1 MLFHVCYAG
10 LMTTK
15 TDTLIHLPKVNA
27 GPWKHFRGYYERSVS
42 FNCDRGI
49 RRYALLKVYTDDK
62 GDSLIMVRLDGKIR
76 ELWVG
81 EGADPFSVANET
93 LLALSSDCDCHN
105 NPEGEYHA

>member
-15 TDTLIHLPKVNA
+15 TDALIHLPRVNA
-27 GPWKHFRGYYERSVS
+27 GPWKHFRGCYERSVS

-81 EGADPFSVANET
+81 ECADPFSTANEM
-93 LLALSSDCDCHN
+93 LLALSGNCDCHN
-105 NPEGEYHA
+105 ELNGESL

>member
-15 TDTLIHLPKVNA
+15 TDALIHLPNVNA
-27 GPWKHFRGYYERSVS
+27 GPWKHFRGCYERSVS

-49 RRYALLKVYTDDK
+49 RRYALLKVYTDDE
-62 GDSLIMVRLDGKIR
+62 GASLIFVRLDGRIR

-81 EGADPFSVANET
+81 EHADPFSTANEM
-93 LLALSSDCDCHN
+93 LLALSGNCDCHN
-105 NPEGEYHA
+105 ELNGESL

>member
-27 GPWKHFRGYYERSVS
+27 GPWKHFRGCYERSVS

-49 RRYALLKVYTDDK
+49 RRYALLKVYTDDE
-62 GDSLIMVRLDGKIR
+62 GASLIFVRLDGRIR

-81 EGADPFSVANET
+81 EHADPFSTANEM
-93 LLALSSDCDCHN
+93 LLALSGNCDCHN
-105 NPEGEYHA
+105 ELNGESL

>member
-15 TDTLIHLPKVNA
+15 TDALIHLPKVNA

-81 EGADPFSVANET
+81 EHADPFSTANEM
-93 LLALSSDCDCHN
+93 LLALSGNCDCHN
-105 NPEGEYHA
+105 ELNGESL

>member
-15 TDTLIHLPKVNA
+15 TDALIHLPSVNA
-27 GPWKHFRGYYERSVS
+27 GPWKHFRGCYERSVS

-49 RRYALLKVYTDDK
+49 RRYALLKVYTDDE
-62 GDSLIMVRLDGKIR
+62 GASLIFVRLDGRIR

-81 EGADPFSVANET
+81 EHADPFSTANEM
-93 LLALSSDCDCHN
+93 LLALSGNCDCHN
-105 NPEGEYHA
+105 ELNGESL

>member
-15 TDTLIHLPKVNA
+15 TDALIHLPNVNA
-27 GPWKHFRGYYERSVS
+27 GPWKHFRGCYERSVS

-49 RRYALLKVYTDDK
+49 RRYALLKVYTDDE
-62 GDSLIMVRLDGKIR
+62 GASLIMVRLDGKIR
-76 ELWVG
+76 ELRVG
-81 EGADPFSVANET
+81 ECADPFSVANET

-105 NPEGEYHA
+105 ELNGESL